1 MTKARTAT
9 TRTIGDLATLLDLDA
24 SEARYIEVRVQLLN
38 RIIGEVRRRNLTHA
52 EAADLAGT
60 SRTRMTAILNGN
72 LRGISTDLLLRILTS
87 LGLRARI
94 TFARVA

>member
-1 MTKARTAT
+1 MTRPRIVVRTPD
-9 TRTIGDLATLLDLDA
+9 DLAHTLGLDA
-24 SEARYIEVRVQLLN
+24 VDAMRVEWRVRLLACIV
-38 RIIGEVRRRNLTHA
+38 REVRRRNLTHA

-94 TFARVA
+94 TFAHVA